1 MEKQRILF
9 LRGGFHKE
17 FAYKTL
23 YRESF
28 QSVVIDKIDSECF
41 AMADVIYIA
50 DDIRNVDSM
59 FELAKKVYSENGCSG
74 IVSYLDSST
83 ILLGKLSDYF
93 QLNYYNE
100 ETGRILADK
109 SKVRKK
115 LQKAGL
121 NNVHFYE
128 ICSIKELEDIKYKLQ
143 FPIVSKPT
151 DRSGSKG
158 VIIVKNINELE
169 NAYYESLGHSNSG
182 KVLIEEYIQG
192 EEYCAEFI
200 VINHKAYMLA
210 ISEKMVTN
218 EKYCVEVRDI
228 TPARIKE
235 NIANNIEDYLIKVMS
250 AFDYNNGVVHI
261 EFKVTE
267 DNEIKIIEI
276 NPRCA
281 GGNLLE
287 SVFNLSGYN
296 AYRNLFYLTV
306 KDYSKVQLPMSNMW
320 KCMHNYTLFNSFV
333 HKGKEGTIKRIKGAN
348 TFNQLK
354 RSPIDKLVM
363 LVKEGDY
370 LEEAKSNEDA
380 IGTIYLMDSSYEEIK
395 KRSELIEK
403 SILIESTE

>member
-41 AMADVIYIA
+41 AMADAIYIA

-143 FPIVSKPT
+143 
-151 DRSGSKG
+151 
-158 VIIVKNINELE
+158 
-169 NAYYESLGHSNSG
+169 
-182 KVLIEEYIQG
+182 
-192 EEYCAEFI
+192 
-200 VINHKAYMLA
+200 
-210 ISEKMVTN
+210 
-218 EKYCVEVRDI
+218 
-228 TPARIKE
+228 
-235 NIANNIEDYLIKVMS
+235 
-250 AFDYNNGVVHI
+250 
-261 EFKVTE
+261 
-267 DNEIKIIEI
+267 
-276 NPRCA
+276 
-281 GGNLLE
+281 
-287 SVFNLSGYN
+287 
-296 AYRNLFYLTV
+296 
-306 KDYSKVQLPMSNMW
+306 
-320 KCMHNYTLFNSFV
+320 
-333 HKGKEGTIKRIKGAN
+333 
-348 TFNQLK
+348 
-354 RSPIDKLVM
+354 
-363 LVKEGDY
+363 
-370 LEEAKSNEDA
+370 
-380 IGTIYLMDSSYEEIK
+380 
-395 KRSELIEK
+395 
-403 SILIESTE
+403 